1 MAEPPKRRRHS
12 RVPIPSAVKVRI
24 SGIGVSITGLLLDTS
39 EGGLAITVLGEPLKV
54 GEIVTVEL
62 LEPTPE
68 KLPPLKATVRYSIG
82 SRHGLEFLP
91 EQ

>member
-1 MAEPPKRRRHS
+1 MPEPPIPRRHS
-12 RVPIPSAVKVRI
+12 RVPVPSAAKVRI
-24 SGIGVSITGLLLDTS
+24 SAQGISLTGLLLDTS
-39 EGGLAITVLGEPLKV
+39 EGGLAITVLGEPLQV
-54 GEIVTVEL
+54 GQVVTVEL
-62 LEPTPE
+62 LESTPD

>member
-1 MAEPPKRRRHS
+1 M
-12 RVPIPSAVKVRI
+12 
-24 SGIGVSITGLLLDTS
+24 
-39 EGGLAITVLGEPLKV
+39 LGEPLKV

-68 KLPPLKATVRYSIG
+68 KLPPLKAIIRYSIG
-82 SRHGLEFLP
+82 SRHGLEFVL